1 MSRMNS
7 IRKIRITHYRQILPE
22 KLC

>member
-7 IRKIRITHYRQILPE
+7 IRKIRITHHRQILPE